1 MPATPTIILYG
12 PREAPWVEKVARG
25 LALKKL
31 DFQRVEPAGPEDY
44 RRWNPETGRLPV
56 LELDGERVHES
67 TRILRRVD
75 ERFPEPPL
83 FAADPML
90 AAKQEQLG
98 AWCEETFNWIW
109 TRYQQLAARAAEA
122 QREVDTRRTSWLR
135 LFLRW
140 IGALG
145 MARPQRAP
153 MLDQIRNRLED
164 LVRFL
169 ADRPFFYADRI
180 SMADLS
186 VYAMLRV
193 LDAGYIPGARA
204 VLAEHANLGAF
215 MLRVERETGG

>member
-1 MPATPTIILYG
+1 MPTTPTIILYG
-12 PREAPWVEKVARG
+12 PQEAPWVEKVARG

-31 DFQRVEPAGPEDY
+31 DFERVEQAGPEDY

-56 LELDGERVHES
+56 LDLDGERVHES

-83 FAADPML
+83 FSSDPMV
-90 AAKQEQLG
+90 AVKQEQLR

-109 TRYQQLAARAAEA
+109 NRYQQMEARAAEA

-153 MLDQIRNRLED
+153 MLDQIRNRFED

-193 LDAGYIPGARA
+193 LQAGYIPGARA
-204 VLAEHANLGAF
+204 LLLEYPNLVQLMA
-215 MLRVERETGG
+215 RVERETGG

>member
-1 MPATPTIILYG
+1 
-12 PREAPWVEKVARG
+12 
-25 LALKKL
+25 
-31 DFQRVEPAGPEDY
+31 
-44 RRWNPETGRLPV
+44 
-56 LELDGERVHES
+56 
-67 TRILRRVD
+67 
-75 ERFPEPPL
+75 
-83 FAADPML
+83 ML
-90 AAKQEQLG
+90 AAKQEQLR

-169 ADRPFFYADRI
+169 ADRPFFYAERI

-193 LDAGYIPGARA
+193 LDAGYIPGAQA

-215 MLRVERETGG
+215 MVRVERETGG